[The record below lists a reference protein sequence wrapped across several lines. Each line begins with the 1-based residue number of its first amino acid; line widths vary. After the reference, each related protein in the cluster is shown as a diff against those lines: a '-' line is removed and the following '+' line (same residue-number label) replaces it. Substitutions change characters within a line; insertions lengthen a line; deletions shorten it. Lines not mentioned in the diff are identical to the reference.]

1 MRAQLSTNI
10 TQQGL
15 GLSIFAEVQM
25 TSREI
30 AELVQSRHDNV
41 RISIERLAE
50 RGIIQ
55 LPAMQVSERIN
66 NLGLPGKVSEYVF
79 IGERGKRDSIVVV
92 AQLSPEFT
100 AALVDRW
107 QELEARNGLPD
118 FSNPA
123 EAARAWAEQFEA
135 RQALESKVIEDAPK
149 VEFYDHV
156 TGSNDTVDMATVAK
170 VLNIP
175 GMGRNNL
182 FAFLRGKKVLS
193 RNNAPYQRY
202 IDLGWF
208 RQVESKYQTP
218 DGEVRISLK
227 TVVFQK
233 GLDGI
238 RKLVEKGRGGV
249 Q

>member
-1 MRAQLSTNI
+1 M
-10 TQQGL
+10 
-15 GLSIFAEVQM
+15 GLSIFGEAQM

-30 AELVQSRHDNV
+30 AELVGSRHDDTK
-41 RISIERLAE
+41 RSIERLAE
-50 RGIIQ
+50 RRVIQ
-55 LPAMQVSERIN
+55 LPPMAVSEIIN
-66 NLGLPGKVSEYVF
+66 GLGKKQPVREYVF
-79 IGERGKRDSIVVV
+79 RGEQGKRDSIVVV

-118 FSNPA
+118 FTNPA
-123 EAARAWAEQFEA
+123 ESARAWAEQFEA

-182 FAFLRGKKVLS
+182 FAFLRGKKVL
-193 RNNAPYQRY
+193 RHNNAPYQRY

-208 RQVESKYQTP
+208 RQVESKYQTS

-233 GLDGI
+233 GVDAI
-238 RKLVEKGRGGV
+238 RKLVEKSRGGV